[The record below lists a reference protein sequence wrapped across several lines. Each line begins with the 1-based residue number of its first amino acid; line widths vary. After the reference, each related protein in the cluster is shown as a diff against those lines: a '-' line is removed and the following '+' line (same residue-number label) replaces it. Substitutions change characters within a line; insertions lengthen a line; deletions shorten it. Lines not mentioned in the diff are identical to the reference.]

1 MLLVLVQIC
10 VLHHRCFSWK
20 LCINLAYFV
29 RHIQFGLDS
38 FGTDSILESNEIW
51 QPSCYKIHSSLF
63 ASVRDSGSPY
73 ITMVALSFK
82 RLFTSLSVLVS
93 QAVVNSSPSCS
104 HDSYTDLNA
113 AQAAFNLLSDAKNAA
128 PPPPHFVIY
137 GDKFVSGQTGPP
149 PVADIKVRS
158 PIFRSSLTL

>member
-1 MLLVLVQIC
+1 MCVTSSVQLSVLLSTWHILFVNLKPYTIWLGQ
-10 VLHHRCFSWK
+10 LWHRIPFWSLTK
-20 LCINLAYFV
+20 FGGLPAIKCIPVCLL
-29 RHIQFGLDS
+29 Q
-38 FGTDSILESNEIW
+38 
-51 QPSCYKIHSSLF
+51 
-63 ASVRDSGSPY
+63 SGSPY

-93 QAVVNSSPSCS
+93 LAVVNSTPTCL

-128 PPPPHFVIY
+128 PPPPPHFVIY